1 MCGIAGL
8 FRAGDR
14 AVSEG
19 EVRQMAAAMVHRGPD
34 GEGVCV
40 SGSIGLAM
48 RRLAIIDV
56 QGGNQPIWNEDH
68 TIAIVCNGEIYN
80 HQPLRSRLEQKGH
93 RFRTHSDVE
102 VILHLYEDCAENC
115 FAHLNGMF
123 SVAIATFGEQK
134 LVLARDRFG
143 QKPLYYWNGPDGLA
157 FASELKVLAAMPGFP
172 HDLSRDALA
181 SFLNYRYIPSPL
193 SVFEHARKLP
203 PGSCMGVDGNGVRQI
218 RRYWQIR
225 CDPAE
230 HRNGSHGQGEMRE
243 QLTQS
248 VNRHLMSER
257 PLGVFLSGG
266 LDSSAIVWCMHEL
279 GHRQIHTYTV
289 GFEGYEENEFD
300 NARRVARQF
309 NTNHTEVMLTADE
322 FWECLS
328 PAAYS
333 LDEPMA
339 DLTAIPLYHLSKRAR
354 EELVVVLSGEGSDEL
369 LAGYQGSEEIRRFF
383 GRLDS
388 WSRLRPLARM
398 LRHWNWPD
406 GLSKSIEA
414 VAGSHADYLARHPAS
429 MSFVFDDEFRRKACP
444 ALADCSD
451 TVAPLAEFFA
461 RRQDWN
467 GLDLRL
473 AAMIEWWL
481 PDDLLH
487 KADRMTMAHSLELR
501 SPFLDA
507 DFARYCAS
515 LPLDEKALPSTGEAN
530 RKIALKRAFSELLP
544 EGIAYQTK
552 KGFPI
557 PVYAWLAGPYQKA
570 ASAELS
576 RPEALGCSLFSR
588 ETRSELMSRAVAGDL
603 LSQRRVW
610 SLIVLNKW
618 GDCWL

>member
-8 FRAGDR
+8 FRAGDS
-14 AVSEG
+14 AVSEV

-40 SGSIGLAM
+40 SGPIGLGM

-80 HQPLRSRLEQKGH
+80 HQSLRTRLEQKGH

-102 VILHLYEDCAENC
+102 VILHLYEDCGENC
-115 FAHLNGMF
+115 FAQLNGMF

-143 QKPLYYWNGPDGLA
+143 QKPLYYWNGLEGLA
-157 FASELKVLAAMPGFP
+157 FASELKVLAAMPAFP
-172 HDLSRDALA
+172 RDLSRNALA
-181 SFLNYRYIPSPL
+181 SFLNYRYIPAPL
-193 SVFEHARKLP
+193 SVFEHAQKLP
-203 PGSCMGVDGNGVRQI
+203 PGSYLVAAGNGVQQI
-218 RRYWQIR
+218 RRYWQIQFN
-225 CDPAE
+225 PAE
-230 HRNGSHGQGEMRE
+230 HRNGRPVEGEMRE

-248 VNRHLMSER
+248 VNRHMMSER

-289 GFEGYEENEFD
+289 GFEGSEENEFD
-300 NARRVARQF
+300 NARRVARHF
-309 NTNHTEVMLTADE
+309 NTNHHEVTLTADE

-339 DLTAIPLYHLSKRAR
+339 DLTAIPLYHLSKKAR
-354 EELVVVLSGEGSDEL
+354 GELVVVLSGEGSDEL
-369 LAGYQGSEEIRRFF
+369 LAGYTGSEEIRSFF
-383 GRLDS
+383 DRLS
-388 WSRLRPLARM
+388 RWSRLRPLAKL

-406 GLSKSIEA
+406 RLSKRIEA
-414 VAGSHADYLARHPAS
+414 VAGSHADYLVRHPAS
-429 MSFVFDDEFRRKACP
+429 MSFIFNDEFRRRECP
-444 ALADCSD
+444 SLADCHD
-451 TVAPLAEFFA
+451 TVEPLAEFFA
-461 RRQDWN
+461 SRQDWN

-487 KADRMTMAHSLELR
+487 KADRMTMAHSLEMR
-501 SPFLDA
+501 CPFLDA

-515 LPLDEKALPSTGEAN
+515 LSLDEKALPSTGEAN
-530 RKIALKRAFSELLP
+530 RKIALKRAFSGLLP
-544 EGIAYQTK
+544 QGIAYQAK

-570 ASAELS
+570 ASAELA

-588 ETRSELMSRAVAGDL
+588 ETRSELMRRAVAGDL

>member
-8 FRAGDR
+8 FRADSR
-14 AVSEG
+14 AVNEA
-19 EVRQMAAAMVHRGPD
+19 EVQQMVARMVHRGPD

-40 SGSIGLAM
+40 SGPIGLGM

-56 QGGNQPIWNEDH
+56 QGGNQPIWSEDQ
-68 TIAIVCNGEIYN
+68 TMALVCNGEIYN
-80 HQPLRSRLEQKGH
+80 HQSLRTRLEQKGH

-102 VILHLYEDCAENC
+102 VILHLYEDCGENC
-115 FAHLNGMF
+115 FAQLNGMF
-123 SVAIATFGEQK
+123 AVAIAAFGEQK

-157 FASELKVLAAMPGFP
+157 FASELKVLAATPDFP
-172 HDLSRDALA
+172 RNVSRNALV
-181 SFLNYRYIPSPL
+181 SFLNYRYIPAPL
-193 SVFEHARKLP
+193 SIFEHAQKLP
-203 PGSCMGVDGNGVRQI
+203 PGSCLVAAGNGVQQI
-218 RRYWQIR
+218 RRYWQIQFN
-225 CDPAE
+225 PAE
-230 HRNGSHGQGEMRE
+230 HRNGHPVEGEMRE

-266 LDSSAIVWCMHEL
+266 LDSSAIVWCMQEL

-289 GFEGYEENEFD
+289 GFQGYEENEFD

-309 NTNHTEVMLTADE
+309 NTNHHEVTLTADE
-322 FWECLS
+322 FWEGLS
-328 PAAYS
+328 AAAYS

-339 DLTAIPLYHLSKRAR
+339 DLTAIPLYYLSKKAR
-354 EELVVVLSGEGSDEL
+354 GELVVVLSGEGSDEL
-369 LAGYQGSEEIRRFF
+369 LAGYTGFEDIRRFF
-383 GRLDS
+383 DRLS
-388 WSRLRPLARM
+388 RWSRLRPLAKI
-398 LRHWNWPD
+398 LRHWNWPG
-406 GLSKSIEA
+406 GLSEKLEA
-414 VAGSHADYLARHPAS
+414 IAGSHADYLVRHPES
-429 MSFVFDDEFRRKACP
+429 MSFVFDDEFRRKECP
-444 ALADCSD
+444 SLADCHD

-461 RRQDWN
+461 RRQGWN

-473 AAMIEWWL
+473 AALIEWWL

-501 SPFLDA
+501 CPFLDA

-515 LPLDEKALPSTGEAN
+515 LPPDDKAVPSTGEAH
-530 RKIALKRAFSELLP
+530 RKVALKRAFSGLLP

-557 PVYAWLAGPYQKA
+557 PVYAWLAGPYQEA
-570 ASAELS
+570 ASTEMS

-588 ETRSELMSRAVAGDL
+588 ETRSELMRRAAAGDQ

-618 GDCWL
+618 GDRWL